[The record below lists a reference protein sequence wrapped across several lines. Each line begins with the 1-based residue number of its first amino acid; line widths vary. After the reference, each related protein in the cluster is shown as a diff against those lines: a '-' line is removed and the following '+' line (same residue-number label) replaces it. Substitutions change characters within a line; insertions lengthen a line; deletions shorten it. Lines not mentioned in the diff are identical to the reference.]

1 MRGGSLPMDK
11 PFAMTVL
18 GPVPTDRLG
27 PALIHEH
34 LHMDA
39 TPLLAVHGYATEA
52 SGPFDTAIAAE
63 ARWNPGCHADNY
75 RLIEDDLVISELEP
89 YAAAGGRTVVD
100 VTPPALG
107 REPAALERIARRT
120 GLSVVMGTGHY
131 LQPTHGHDV
140 ARRSEQELADALIRE
155 ARNGANR
162 TGIRPGIIGEI
173 GTSDPVHP
181 EEERVL
187 RACARAARV
196 CGLAVSVHL
205 HPWGLTGL
213 TVLDVLLAEGLSPE
227 RIVLGHLTTAHADEG
242 YLRALLDRGVFTAFD
257 LFGFDHSLLGAGRW
271 PPSDADVA
279 TTVARLVR
287 EGHGDRV
294 LLSQDVGVRTRLR
307 AYGGWG
313 YAHLLEHVVPVLRSR
328 GLERH
333 EVDRL
338 LIKNPARVLT
348 VQRPS

>member
-1 MRGGSLPMDK
+1 MEE

-27 PALIHEH
+27 PALVHEH

-52 SGPFDTAIAAE
+52 SGPFDAAIASE

-89 YAAAGGRTVVD
+89 YVVAGGRTVVD
-100 VTPPALG
+100 VTPPTLG
-107 REPAALERIARRT
+107 RAPRTLARIARQT
-120 GLSVVMGTGHY
+120 GLSVVMGAGHY
-131 LQPTHGHDV
+131 LYPTHAHDV
-140 ARRSEQELADALIRE
+140 AQRSEDELADALIRE
-155 ARNGANR
+155 ARDGADG
-162 TGIRPGIIGEI
+162 TGVRPGIIGEI

-187 RACARAARV
+187 RACAKAARV
-196 CGLAVSVHL
+196 SGLAVSVHL
-205 HPWGLTGL
+205 HPWGLTGM
-213 TVLDVLLAEGLSPE
+213 TVLDVLLAEGLGPE

-242 YLRALLDRGVFTAFD
+242 YVRALLDRGVFVAFD

-287 EGHGDRV
+287 EGYGDGV

-313 YAHLLEHVVPVLRSR
+313 YAHLLEHVVPLLRSR
-328 GLERH
+328 GLEQH
-333 EVDRL
+333 EVERL
-338 LIKNPARVLT
+338 LIANPAQVLT
-348 VQRPS
+348 VRRPA